1 MAIRVKRGFESVD
14 CTSMQIR
21 TTENSYIIF
30 EKLIEDN
37 LITLAHVLRGTIC
50 NHILW
55 YRSPKSVISAS
66 ITKSILQT
74 CMVKRF
80 QPLRNDDAL
89 S

>member
-37 LITLAHVLRGTIC
+37 LITLAHVLRGTKC

-55 YRSPKSVISAS
+55 YPSPKSVDSAS
-66 ITKSILQT
+66 IFLTEHCHKEGVL
-74 CMVKRF
+74 
-80 QPLRNDDAL
+80 N
-89 S
+89 